1 MRNKLILFAM
11 FLSCFF
17 YMHSQE
23 KVVIN
28 QDTLITITPKNLST
42 INGIIEEFEWTK
54 VENGT
59 LREIIKTDSIRI
71 CLKDSILVQQEL
83 REKKKEEFYID
94 QANNLVKEKTSLEEK
109 NKKLKKKATIFTGVG
124 GILGLIIGILIM
136 L

>member
-54 VENGT
+54 VENST

-83 REKKKEEFYID
+83 REKKKEEFYVD

>member
-54 VENGT
+54 VENST